1 MNDPL
6 IIEAAFTFLTSTVID
21 SYNEILFIISMK
33 EFLVKIHLDSKS
45 QIKIHLNERMLIQR
59 RCLLEKMVEKKFV
72 LLVS

>member
-72 LLVS
+72 LLGS